1 MRFRRASI
9 RSRGIS
15 ESSVGSSF
23 HLGAVRQRAR
33 RSLRGVLVT
42 DASEARKIAVT
53 GYEIIIQRGA
63 IDSIAT
69 TIARAAPAFR
79 YAIVT
84 DSNVGKLY
92 AQKIAAAIS
101 STVDVITVPAGETT
115 KTRESWIGITDR
127 MLSLGLGRDSA
138 IIALGGGMIGDLAGF
153 VAATYMRGVP
163 FIQIPTSLLAMLD
176 ASVGAK
182 TGVDTPAGKNLVG
195 SFYRPAIVII
205 DQQLL
210 ATLPLN
216 HLRAGLTEAIKC
228 GAVADRDYFD
238 WVAGSPLREL
248 LAPDGWRS
256 KSLLPLIARSVE
268 IKAAVVAD
276 DEREAGRRRILNFGH
291 TIGHAV
297 EEASSYS
304 LLHGEAVAI
313 GMVLESRLA
322 EKAGIA
328 EPGTAVRIQEAVVAA
343 GLPIRVPAGIAIER
357 VIARMSFDK
366 KARSGHVE
374 FALPRRIG
382 AMYEKEG
389 HWSVAVDEALV
400 KEVLS

>member
-1 MRFRRASI
+1 M
-9 RSRGIS
+9 
-15 ESSVGSSF
+15 
-23 HLGAVRQRAR
+23 
-33 RSLRGVLVT
+33 
-42 DASEARKIAVT
+42 
-53 GYEIIIQRGA
+53 
-63 IDSIAT
+63 
-69 TIARAAPAFR
+69 
-79 YAIVT
+79 
-84 DSNVGKLY
+84 
-92 AQKIAAAIS
+92 
-101 STVDVITVPAGETT
+101 ITVPAGETS
-115 KTRESWIGITDR
+115 KTRESWIGVTDR
-127 MLSLGLGRDSA
+127 MLSLGLGRDSV

-163 FIQIPTSLLAMLD
+163 YIQIPTSLLAMLD

-195 SFYRPAIVII
+195 SFHRPAIVII
-205 DQQLL
+205 DPQLL

-216 HLRAGLTEAIKC
+216 QLRAGLAEAIKC

-238 WVAGSPLREL
+238 WMAGSPLREL

-256 KSLLPLIARSVE
+256 KALLPLIARSVE

-276 DEREAGRRRILNFGH
+276 DERETGRRGILNFGH

-343 GLPIRVPAGIAIER
+343 GLPIRVPAGITIER
-357 VIARMSFDK
+357 VIAGMSFDK
-366 KARSGHVE
+366 KTRSGRVE
-374 FALPRRIG
+374 FTLPRRIG
-382 AMYEKEG
+382 AMYEREG